1 MCWSVEREQLP
12 EVGRHFEGFE
22 DPRSSVNW
30 HHPLVS
36 VMVLSLMGFLAGA
49 SGPTVIAEWAYL
61 NRVRLLLVLDWPHG
75 VPCKNIFRRVLS
87 VLNPGTFQV
96 CFVSWLQTIETRA
109 AVATGMTQPIYAI
122 DGTTLRRSHDR
133 SKGLGSLHSVS
144 LWAADFGLTLGQVAT
159 AEKPNALFRNGAAI
173 TSRVWLG
180 SALRGHQRSG
190 IHPNLGAA
198 KRRPQPHTFEFG
210 K

>member
-12 EVGRHFEGFE
+12 EVGRHFEGLE
-22 DPRSSVNW
+22 EPRSSVNW

-87 VLNPGTFQV
+87 VLNPGTFQA
-96 CFVSWLQTIETRA
+96 CFVSWLQTMQTRA

-180 SALRGHQRSG
+180 SALRGPQRSG

-198 KRRPQPHTFEFG
+198 KRRPQPHKF
-210 K
+210 

>member
-1 MCWSVEREQLP
+1 MQ
-12 EVGRHFEGFE
+12 
-22 DPRSSVNW
+22 
-30 HHPLVS
+30 
-36 VMVLSLMGFLAGA
+36 
-49 SGPTVIAEWAYL
+49 
-61 NRVRLLLVLDWPHG
+61 
-75 VPCKNIFRRVLS
+75 
-87 VLNPGTFQV
+87 
-96 CFVSWLQTIETRA
+96 TRA
-109 AVATGMTQPIYAI
+109 AVATGVTQPIYAI

-180 SALRGHQRSG
+180 SALRGPQRSG

-198 KRRPQPHTFEFG
+198 NRRPQPHTFEFG